1 MLILC
6 PSCATSYEIDPASL
20 GEGRSMR
27 CAHCRNVWF
36 ATASALAPAPAID
49 DGDGI
54 DAAPPL
60 THAAPSESAETPEPA
75 HALAEAAP
83 AAEFP
88 PEFTPEPGSAEDIDI
103 AGLNAEMDAAR
114 AEQEA
119 AADAVLAEL
128 TGETLAP
135 ESLPLVPEQ
144 AATTVEAQ
152 PDIAAGR
159 EARETFT
166 ARRARHEALRRRNW
180 LKPGLS
186 AAVVALA
193 AANAIVVAWRTD
205 IVRLLPQTAS
215 LYAAVGL
222 PVNLRGLSFENIHMA
237 RAEQDGVA
245 VLVVEGSIV
254 NVTRR
259 AVEVPW
265 LRLAVRNEGK
275 YEIYTWMARPTRTIL
290 GPGEALPFR
299 SRLASPPAEAREV
312 QVRFFTKHDLV
323 VAGLN

>member
-1 MLILC
+1 MLIVC
-6 PSCATSYEIDPASL
+6 PSCATSYKIDPASV
-20 GEGRSMR
+20 GEEDSMR
-27 CAHCRNVWF
+27 CGHCRDV
-36 ATASALAPAPAID
+36 
-49 DGDGI
+49 
-54 DAAPPL
+54 
-60 THAAPSESAETPEPA
+60 ETPEAPEPA
-75 HALAEAAP
+75 YALAAEAP
-83 AAEFP
+83 AAEIP
-88 PEFTPEPGSAEDIDI
+88 PEFTPECCSAEGIDI
-103 AGLNAEMDAAR
+103 TGVNAEMDAAR

-119 AADAVLAEL
+119 VTDAVLAEL

-135 ESLPLVPEQ
+135 EQ
-144 AATTVEAQ
+144 AANAVEAAIA
-152 PDIAAGR
+152 PTAAGKK
-159 EARETFT
+159 AIETLPV
-166 ARRARHEALRRRNW
+166 RRARRKVVSRNW
-180 LKPGLS
+180 LKPGLPA
-186 AAVVALA
+186 AAVVLA
-193 AANAIVVAWRTD
+193 AANAVVVACRTD

-237 RAEQDGVA
+237 RAEHEGIA

-275 YEIYTWMARPTRTIL
+275 NEIYTWTARPTRTIL

-312 QVRFFTKHDLV
+312 QVRFFTKGDLV